1 MVVAREIRSHLS
13 LLDDG
18 NGPILEDLPGPEAER
33 AAGES
38 APLLEMPKLPNRE
51 TDNDSRFQRLARRC
65 MQGSIVDNALFACEI
80 PVNPFE
86 EES

>member
-1 MVVAREIRSHLS
+1 MVEAREIGSHLS
-13 LLDDG
+13 LLDDR
-18 NGPILEDLPGPEAER
+18 NGLILDDLQGPDAER

-38 APLLEMPKLPNRE
+38 APLPDMTRLPNRE
-51 TDNDSRFQRLARRC
+51 TDNDSRFQRLTRLC
-65 MQGSIVDNALFACEI
+65 MQGSTVDNALFACEI